1 MEINFGGVILGA
13 CTFLVIGLFHPIVIK
28 AEYYFG
34 VRCWWAFAAAGVLFA
49 VLSLFVAHF
58 IASTILGV
66 VSFSCFW
73 SILEVFEQRE
83 RVRKGWFPMNPKR
96 KGEYQK

>member
-34 VRCWWAFAAAGVLFA
+34 VRCWWAFAEAGVLFA

-96 KGEYQK
+96 KGEYRK